1 MVFQLICSTCG
12 RDISEERYHL
22 LIKELS
28 LKKVLHGVK
37 NNCCRLKLST
47 QIEPQRNLTV
57 QPLIDIN

>member
-12 RDISEERYHL
+12 RDISEERYYL

-28 LKKVLHGVK
+28 LKKVLEGVK